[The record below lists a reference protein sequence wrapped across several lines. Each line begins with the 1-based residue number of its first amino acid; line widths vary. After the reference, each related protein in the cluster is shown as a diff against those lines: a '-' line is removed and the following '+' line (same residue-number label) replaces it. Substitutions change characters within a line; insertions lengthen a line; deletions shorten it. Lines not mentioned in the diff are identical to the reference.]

1 MESTLML
8 ERPTYEQ
15 LEQKVKELEN
25 QIFERER
32 TEKELRATLFDLEGR
47 SPVPNEIRVSGIK
60 IRWSPEH
67 GSCSFEG
74 LPVAMMWVDTTL
86 AGLMSGVQAMVG
98 EERFGLA
105 LQSEGRKS
113 VETDWQVISQFKNF
127 QEGFSAIGT
136 IAAVAGWGEW
146 TVVSLDEKNKVARF
160 RVRDSWEGRYQKSL
174 GVCWGSGM
182 LAGKLA
188 GYCSKLFRTNCWA
201 EQTAFIAKGD
211 SSDEFEVKPS
221 DRSIEKEIEGLL
233 VADEASRADMA
244 VALQKL
250 REEIKVRQRTEN
262 LLQIEK
268 ARFEALSENAPFGM
282 VMVAKEGHF
291 KYVNR
296 KFVELFGYDHTDV
309 PDGRTWFRKAYPAP
323 DYRHKVI
330 SAWVED
336 LESLQLGEK
345 RPRVFTVTCKDGT
358 EKTVNFIPV
367 QLAAGENVMTCEDI
381 TDRRN
386 AEESLRESEERYR
399 SLVAHG
405 SDMIYIA
412 QDGII
417 KFPNPATM
425 AITGYTEEEL
435 AALPFTRLV
444 HPEDRKMVGDRHR
457 RRLLG
462 EEVPST
468 YTFRILTK
476 AEEALW
482 VQLNAALITWEG
494 RPGILCSLRDVT
506 PQKKLEAQFIQAQ
519 KMEAVGILAGGIAHD
534 FNNLLQAV
542 LGYTEILIAGES
554 TGDMDFRQLHEIR
567 RVALRGAELVRQLL
581 TFGRKVQSNP
591 RPILLNQEIRQ
602 IERML
607 KRTLPKMIDVE
618 LNLSEELWTV
628 CADPVQI
635 GQIIMNLAVN
645 AKDAMP
651 EGGKLLI
658 ATRNTIL
665 DEQFCKSHLGSRPG
679 KYALLTIADTG
690 QGMNREVLKH
700 LFEPFFTTKEVGKG
714 TGLGLPMVYGIVK
727 THGGYIECDS
737 ELGRGTIFEIYLP
750 AEEQA
755 VRLEE
760 PQPKSNLRGGT
771 EAILLVDDEETL
783 RNLGEAILTRYGYRV
798 QTAPNG
804 EAALEIYRG
813 QPEKIHLVLLD
824 LIMPGMGGLRCL
836 EQLLTINPD
845 VKVVI
850 TTGYSPEGPP
860 TAVLETG
867 ARKFIAKPYASAEL
881 LQVVREALDQR

>member
-1 MESTLML
+1 MPP
-8 ERPTYEQ
+8 RPTYEQ
-15 LEQKVKELEN
+15 LERKIKELEN
-25 QIFERER
+25 RIAERER
-32 TEKELRATLFDLEGR
+32 SETALRETLSDLEGK
-47 SPVPNEIRVSGIK
+47 SSGPKEIRVSGIK
-60 IRWSPEH
+60 IQWDSEH
-67 GSCSFEG
+67 GTCSFEG
-74 LPVAMMWVDTTL
+74 FPVAMMWVDTTL

-113 VETDWQVISQFKNF
+113 VETDWQVISRFKNF
-127 QEGFSAIGT
+127 QDGFRAIGT

-160 RVRDSWEGRYQKSL
+160 RVRDSWEGRYQKAL

-188 GYCSKLFRTNCWA
+188 GYCSKLFNTNCWA

-211 SSDEFEVKPS
+211 SGDEFEVKPS

-250 REEIKVRQRTEN
+250 REEIRVRQRTEN

-268 ARFEALSENAPFGM
+268 VRFETLSDNAPFGL

-296 KFVELFGYDHTDV
+296 KFIELFGYQPIDV
-309 PDGRTWFRKAYPAP
+309 PDGRTWFRKAYPDP
-323 DYRHKVI
+323 EYRHEVI
-330 SAWVED
+330 AAWLED
-336 LESLQLGEK
+336 LENFQLGEK
-345 RPRVFTVTCKDGT
+345 RPRVFTATCKDGT
-358 EKTVNFIPV
+358 EKIVSFIPV

-381 TDRRN
+381 TDRKR

-399 SLVAHG
+399 SLVANAT
-405 SDMIYIA
+405 DMIYIA

-417 KFPNPATM
+417 KFPNPATLV
-425 AITGYTEEEL
+425 ITGYTEAEL
-435 AALPFTRLV
+435 ATMPFTRII
-444 HPEDRKMVGDRHR
+444 HPEDRKMVGDRYR
-457 RRLLG
+457 RRLQG
-462 EEVPST
+462 EEVPNT
-468 YTFRILTK
+468 YSFRILTK
-476 AEEALW
+476 AEEVLW
-482 VQLNAALITWEG
+482 VQLNAVRVTWEG
-494 RPGILCSLRDVT
+494 KPGILCSLRDVT
-506 PQKKLEAQFIQAQ
+506 PQKKLEAQFVQAQ
-519 KMEAVGILAGGIAHD
+519 KMEAVGILAGGVAHD

-542 LGYTEILIAGES
+542 LGYAEILIAGES
-554 TGDMDFRQLHEIR
+554 SGDLDFRQLHEIR

-581 TFGRKVQSNP
+581 TFSRKVQSNP

-602 IERML
+602 IERLL
-607 KRTLPKMIDVE
+607 KRTIPKMIDVE
-618 LNLSEELWTV
+618 LNLYEKLWTV

-658 ATRNTIL
+658 ATRNIVL
-665 DEQFCKSHLGSRPG
+665 DEQFCKSHLGSKPG

-690 QGMNREVLKH
+690 QGMDREVLKH
-700 LFEPFFTTKEVGKG
+700 LFEPFFTTKGVGRG

-737 ELGRGTIFEIYLP
+737 ELGKGTLFEIYLP

-755 VRLEE
+755 ARLEE
-760 PQPKSNLRGGT
+760 PSQKKKLQGGT
-771 EAILLVDDEETL
+771 ETILLVDDEEAL

-804 EAALEIYRG
+804 ETALEIYRG
-813 QPEKIHLVLLD
+813 QPENIHLVLLD

-836 EQLLTINPD
+836 EQLRTINPD

-850 TTGYSPEGPP
+850 TTGYSPEGPA

-867 ARKFIAKPYASAEL
+867 ARKFITKPYGSAEL
-881 LQVVREALDQR
+881 LQVVRDVLDQR